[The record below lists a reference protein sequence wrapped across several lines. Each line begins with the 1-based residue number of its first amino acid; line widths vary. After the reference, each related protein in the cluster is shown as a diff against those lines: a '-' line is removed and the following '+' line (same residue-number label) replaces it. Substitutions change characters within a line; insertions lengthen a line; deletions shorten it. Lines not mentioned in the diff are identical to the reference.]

1 MKNIVVVKCG
11 GSTIQELS
19 DEFFQSIKYLQSIN
33 IKPVIVHGGG
43 PEINRLLKKLEVD
56 SEFVNGLRKTTTE
69 VLEVA
74 EMVLTGKVN
83 KFLVTKLQGV
93 GVTSLGLSGCD
104 GQLLQAKAIDHANLG
119 YVGEVIR
126 VNQTLLRQLIDMSV
140 IPVIAPIGI
149 DEKGNHYNINADTAA
164 GAIAESLEA
173 KQMIFA
179 TDVAGIMKGS
189 KLQPIVTI
197 EEIEEMIL
205 DGTIYGGMIPKV
217 KAAINCL
224 QGKIEE
230 VFIVNGIE
238 GKLTSNGDLIGTK
251 IVKSK
256 QLNFA

>member
-1 MKNIVVVKCG
+1 MKDVVVVKCG

-19 DEFFQSIKYLQSIN
+19 DEFFQSIKLLQSMNIN
-33 IKPVIVHGGG
+33 PVIVHGGG
-43 PEINRLLKKLEVD
+43 PEINRFLKKLEVN
-56 SEFVNGLRKTTTE
+56 SVFVNGLRKTTTE

-104 GQLLQAKAIDHANLG
+104 GQLLQAKAIDHENLG
-119 YVGEVIR
+119 FVGEVIR
-126 VNQTLLRQLIDMSV
+126 VNQTLLQQLIDLSV

-149 DEKGNHYNINADTAA
+149 DENGSHYNINADTAA
-164 GAIAESLEA
+164 GAIAESLHA

-179 TDVAGIMKGS
+179 TDVAGIMKES
-189 KLQPIVTI
+189 KLQSVVTI
-197 EEIEEMIL
+197 SEIEEMIQ

-217 KAAINCL
+217 KAAVKCL

-230 VFIVNGIE
+230 VFIVNGKE
-238 GKLTSNGDLIGTK
+238 GKITSNGDLVGTK

>member
-1 MKNIVVVKCG
+1 MSDVIVVKCG
-11 GSTIQELS
+11 GSTLQELS
-19 DEFFQSIKYLQSIN
+19 SDFFSSIKLLQSMN
-33 IKPVIVHGGG
+33 MKPVIVHGGG
-43 PEINRLLKKLEVD
+43 PEINRLLEKLEVT

-83 KFLVTKLQGV
+83 KILVTKLQQV

-104 GQLLQAKAIDHANLG
+104 GELLKAKAIDHSSLG
-119 YVGEVIR
+119 YVGEVSS
-126 VNQTLLRQLIDMSV
+126 VNDVLLQKLLDMNIV
-140 IPVIAPIGI
+140 PVIAPIGI
-149 DEKGNHYNINADTAA
+149 DESGNHYNINADTAA
-164 GAIAESLEA
+164 GAIAESLQA

-179 TDVAGIMKGS
+179 TDVAGIMKQNQ
-189 KLQPIVTI
+189 LQKVVTI
-197 EEIEEMIL
+197 EDIEGMIQ

-217 KAAINCL
+217 KAAMKCL

-238 GKLTSNGDLIGTK
+238 GKIALNGELIGTK
-251 IVKSK
+251 IVRAK